1 MKQSIS
7 LILMLSLVFGLSAQ
21 VPTKRMYGPLR
32 VSENNPRYFTDDQG
46 KAVYLTGSHTWNN
59 LVEMKSAEGQKEFD
73 YTDYLKWMK
82 KYNFNFIRLWA
93 WEILN
98 WDTSA
103 NKESNDQNLTVY
115 PHPWARTGPG
125 NALDGKPKF
134 DLSKLND
141 AYFNRIRERVEM
153 AGEYGIYLSIMLF
166 EGWGIQF
173 SPNAYE
179 NHPFHPANNINGI
192 VGDVDGDGKGLE
204 IHSLANADVLAI
216 QKEYVKG
223 VIDLV
228 NEFDNVLYEIS
239 NESHGLSTDWQCH
252 MINFIKGYE
261 QNLPKQ
267 HPVGLTFQHRGG
279 NNESL
284 FQSPADWISPNR
296 EGGYRDNPPVSD
308 GRKIIISDTD
318 HLWGIGGDESWVW
331 KSFLRGLN
339 PIFMDPYDGKVL
351 TVKSYDSARV
361 EPLRKSLGYT
371 LLLANRVDLISMK
384 PDTVLASSA
393 YCLAN
398 KGTEYLIYLPKD
410 KTVEVDLSGIAGDFT
425 SEWFN
430 PELGKF
436 KESTTVKGG
445 GKVSITSP
453 YGTANVILHLL
464 KNSRKSD

>member
-1 MKQSIS
+1 MMKQSIS

-82 KYNFNFIRLWA
+82 KYNFNFI
-93 WEILN
+93 
-98 WDTSA
+98 
-103 NKESNDQNLTVY
+103 
-115 PHPWARTGPG
+115 
-125 NALDGKPKF
+125 
-134 DLSKLND
+134 
-141 AYFNRIRERVEM
+141 M

-425 SEWFN
+425 SEWLN